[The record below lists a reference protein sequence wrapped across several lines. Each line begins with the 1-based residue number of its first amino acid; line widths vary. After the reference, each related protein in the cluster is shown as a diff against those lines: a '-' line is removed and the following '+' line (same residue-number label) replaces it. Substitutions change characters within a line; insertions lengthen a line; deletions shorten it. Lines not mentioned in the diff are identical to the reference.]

1 MEGII
6 FVTFEMFF
14 MNRTGQKAFNKLI
27 LKQKRGKSKKYHQV
41 NWLKNKRK
49 NNNNFKKK
57 IKFISLKSHKIKTY
71 YKTGINSMIVS

>member
-1 MEGII
+1 MEDII

-14 MNRTGQKAFNKLI
+14 MNRTGQRVFNKLI

-57 IKFISLKSHKIKTY
+57 IKFINWNNHKIKIY
-71 YKTGINSMIVS
+71 YKTGTNSMIVS